1 MMFLSNFFQTPCVL
15 RENTFLHRVHL
26 QKRIHKW
33 MKLKTDE
40 TANPE
45 SEARAGIKPV
55 DFNFGVI
62 FGAVVFFF

>member
-1 MMFLSNFFQTPCVL
+1 
-15 RENTFLHRVHL
+15 
-26 QKRIHKW
+26 

-62 FGAVVFFF
+62 FGAVVFFFNLSFIFFIKVQPFLINLVFGLVI